1 MFEGCLVAL
10 VTPFRNGEVD
20 FDELDELID
29 FHLEEG
35 TDGIV
40 PCGTTGESSTLSHEE
55 HKRVIEQVVRHV
67 AGQVP
72 VVAGTGSNSTAEAL
86 MLTKYAKQVGADGA
100 LMTTPYYNKP
110 EPAGMYLHFKT
121 IAEQVDLPIV
131 LYNIPGRTGRS
142 IAIETVEQLSHIPN
156 IVAIKEASLSM
167 EFSTEIRRKT
177 NLTILS
183 GEDSLT
189 LPLMS
194 VGAKGVISVV
204 ANIAP
209 APMCKMVRAYCAG
222 RQEDALELHLKL
234 YPLCKAMFI
243 ESNPIPIKAAMKM
256 MGMMSDEMRL
266 PLSPLSADKEPKL
279 RAALREFGLLA

>member
-20 FDELDELID
+20 YDKLDELID

-40 PCGTTGESSTLSHEE
+40 PCGTTGESATLSHEE
-55 HKRVIEQVVRHV
+55 HQRVIERVVRRV
-67 AGQVP
+67 AGQIP

-86 MLTKYAKQVGADGA
+86 MLTKFAKEVGADGA
-100 LMTTPYYNKP
+100 LMITPYYNKP

-121 IAEQVDLPIV
+121 IAEQADIPIV
-131 LYNIPGRTGRS
+131 LYNVPSRTGRS
-142 IAIETVEQLSHIPN
+142 IAIETVEELSHVPN

-167 EFSTEIRRKT
+167 EFATDVRRRT

-194 VGAKGVISVV
+194 VGAKGVVSVV

-209 APMCKMVRAYCAG
+209 GPMCKMVRAYSAG

-234 YPLCKAMFI
+234 YPLCKAMFL
-243 ESNPIPIKAAMKM
+243 ETNPIPLKGAMKM

-266 PLSPLSADKEPKL
+266 PLSPLSPDKEPKL
-279 RAALREFGLLA
+279 RAALRQFGLPA